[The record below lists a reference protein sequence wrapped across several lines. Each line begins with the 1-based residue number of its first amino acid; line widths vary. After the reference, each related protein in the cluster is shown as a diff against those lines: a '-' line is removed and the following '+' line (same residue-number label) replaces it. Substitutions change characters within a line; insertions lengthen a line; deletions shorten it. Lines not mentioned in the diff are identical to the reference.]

1 MSELDVR
8 EIPPN
13 ERHDRI
19 HDVDDPEPG
28 ESLTIVNDHDPKP
41 LYYELS
47 AEVPAFDDEACAVER
62 EGPERFVAELP
73 KAATGSE
80 PETVRIDDLNG
91 EPHARAF
98 PGSEPK
104 TVRPSLSAGE
114 DVAEHDH
121 PDRTVLFHALEGS
134 FDVALDGED
143 YRVETLGGDDVLIQY
158 NDRTPQFLFPRLDD
172 RGFAHAAVETDETD
186 AVVTAVWPADGE
198 AGVSTGDGG
207 GSGGPDATDPASDS
221 ASNP

>member
-19 HDVDDPEPG
+19 HDAFADLEPG

-47 AEVPAFDDEACAVER
+47 AEVPAFDDEAYAVER

-73 KAATGSE
+73 KAESGAE
-80 PETVRIDDLNG
+80 PETVRIDDLDG

-98 PGSEPK
+98 PRTEPK
-104 TVRPSLSAGE
+104 TVRLSLDAGE
-114 DVAEHDH
+114 SVAEHDH
-121 PDRTVLFHALEGS
+121 PDRTVLFHALEGA
-134 FDVALDGED
+134 FDVTLDGENH
-143 YRVETLGGDDVLIQY
+143 RVAAGELLRFEGE
-158 NDRTPQFLFPRLDD
+158 RTVQP
-172 RGFAHAAVETDETD
+172 
-186 AVVTAVWPADGE
+186 TARE
-198 AGVSTGDGG
+198 
-207 GSGGPDATDPASDS
+207 DATALIVL
-221 ASNP
+221 AQRGER